1 MRPELLD
8 SLLCPANR
16 TRLKLADAPLVE
28 RLNADQRAGRL
39 RNVVGQVVER
49 PFEGGLVREDG
60 NILYAIRDGIPILLV
75 DEGIPLTQLEK

>member
-8 SLLCPANR
+8 SLLCPASR
-16 TRLKLADAPLVE
+16 TRLKMADAPLVE
-28 RLNADQRAGRL
+28 RLNANQRAGRL

-60 NILYAIRDGIPILLV
+60 AILYAIRDGIPILLV
-75 DEGIPLTQLEK
+75 DEGIPLAQPEG